1 MSIEFYSHCHTL
13 LRILQNEISMQLSE
27 VAELLAV
34 SEEYAQTVIDQLR
47 KDGLAGGMGWGPIS
61 RNNRTSTFPNFYLD
75 KVKEIKETNRT
86 RIYARFGFWIAV
98 ISVVWQIS
106 EWILGLIGVK
116 G

>member
-1 MSIEFYSHCHTL
+1 MK
-13 LRILQNEISMQLSE
+13 LSE

-47 KDGLAGGMGWGPIS
+47 KDDLAGGTGWGPVS
-61 RNNRTSTFPNFYLD
+61 RNNRTSTCANFYLD
-75 KVKEIKETNRT
+75 KIRNIKEARRT
-86 RIYARFGFWIAV
+86 KILMRDWDFWIAV

>member
-1 MSIEFYSHCHTL
+1 MK
-13 LRILQNEISMQLSE
+13 LSE

-47 KDGLAGGMGWGPIS
+47 KDDLAGGTGWGPVS
-61 RNNRTSTFPNFYLD
+61 RNNRTSTCANFYLD
-75 KVKEIKETNRT
+75 KIRNIKEARRT
-86 RIYARFGFWIAV
+86 KIYARLGFWIAV